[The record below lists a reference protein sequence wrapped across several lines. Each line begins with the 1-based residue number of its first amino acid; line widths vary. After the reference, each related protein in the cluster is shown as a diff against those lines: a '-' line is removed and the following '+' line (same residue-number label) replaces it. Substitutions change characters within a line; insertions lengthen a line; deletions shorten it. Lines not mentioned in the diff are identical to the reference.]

1 MNSRAGM
8 AHRPS
13 DFDIVKRL
21 LVEYDELMV
30 HGIDRASFAGQA
42 LLSAATKGELNI
54 VQWLLTEKWVNV
66 SFAGDG
72 GRASLSC
79 AAFCRRFETVQW
91 LVENAGADVDQV
103 DDNRWTALLHAA
115 RWGSRDIVQFLIKAG
130 SNIEHEDVNGK
141 TALLHAAYG
150 SQYDM
155 VYWLLT
161 EGGCSISNALW
172 LQLRPEQ
179 SCEIP
184 SFLMHFMLLQRPP
197 PKVVMHDIIRHASD
211 KKSVKRMFVDADR
224 LRIRKT
230 EWLIDKEAILKDLVM
245 RNLPKCLVP
254 LLLDYSAPSTE
265 EIWSATLW
273 GPRRNPVR
281 STRKRVHEKMC

>member
-1 MNSRAGM
+1 
-8 AHRPS
+8 
-13 DFDIVKRL
+13 
-21 LVEYDELMV
+21 MV

-66 SFAGDG
+66 SFAGYG

-197 PKVVMHDIIRHASD
+197 PKVVMHDIIRHAAD